1 MRVPSLTALALATAG
16 SLGAQTVRL
25 APQFVSYKVEAPAE
39 FTLSEF
45 AIPVFVAVPLGQRMT
60 FDVGSAWAS
69 ARLERTTAGTKTTSS
84 ISGPTDTQVRLNA
97 TFGGDFLVLTAGAN
111 LPTGRST
118 ATPEE
123 QPAAGLMGSDFLS
136 FPVSNMGTGAG
147 ATGGI
152 AIARPIGSWNL
163 GVGGSFRR
171 SAAYNPYETGDGTA
185 LPRYQ
190 PGDEYRVRAGIDRPF
205 GTGQI
210 QIGVTYSRFGDD
222 EISGS
227 IYNTGDRW
235 LTQGVI
241 ANGNL
246 TIVAWNLF
254 RTAGTLTDGSISEKE
269 NITNGMLSY
278 GLNVLG
284 GRIEP
289 SVEVRSWQQI
299 EKPTGLL
306 GTASLRFE
314 TSVAGFA
321 VVPSVGY
328 SVGRLATQS
337 DTGFTTAN
345 LTGLRGTLI
354 IRVR

>member
-1 MRVPSLTALALATAG
+1 MRTHLLVALALATAG
-16 SLGAQTVRL
+16 SVSAQAVRL
-25 APQFVSYKVEAPAE
+25 APQFMSYKGEAPSE
-39 FTLSEF
+39 FTLSEI
-45 AIPVFVAVPLGQRMT
+45 AIPIFVAIPLGQRLT

-69 ARLERTTAGTKTTSS
+69 ANMERTTAGTKTTSS
-84 ISGPTDTQVRLNA
+84 ISGITDTQLRLNA
-97 TFGGDFLVLTAGAN
+97 TFGGDFMVLTAGAN
-111 LPTGRST
+111 IPTGRST
-118 ATPEE
+118 ASAEE
-123 QPAAGLMGSDFLS
+123 QPAAGLIGSDFLA

-163 GVGGSFRR
+163 GLGGSFRH
-171 SAAYNPYETGDGTA
+171 STAYNPYETTDGTP

-190 PGDEYRVRAGIDRPF
+190 PGDEYRVRAGLDRPF

-210 QIGVTYSRFGDD
+210 QVGVTYSRFGDD

-254 RTAGTLTDGSISEKE
+254 RTAGTLTDGRISEKE
-269 NITNGMLSY
+269 NITNGLLSY
-278 GLNVLG
+278 GLFG
-284 GRIEP
+284 GRVQP

-299 EKPTGLL
+299 EKPTSLL
-306 GTASLRFE
+306 GTATLRLE
-314 TSVAGFA
+314 TSILGLA
-321 VVPSVGY
+321 VSPSVGY
-328 SVGRLATQS
+328 SIGRLAAQG
-337 DTGFTTAN
+337 DDGYTTAN
-345 LTGLRGTLI
+345 LSGFRGTLI
-354 IRVR
+354 IRLR